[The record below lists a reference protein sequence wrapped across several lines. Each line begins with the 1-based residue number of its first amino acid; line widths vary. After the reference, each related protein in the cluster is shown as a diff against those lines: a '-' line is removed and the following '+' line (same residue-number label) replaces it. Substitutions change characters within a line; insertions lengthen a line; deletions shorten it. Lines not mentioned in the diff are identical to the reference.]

1 LDLYLLNNGLAGISN
16 PELGLYHLYL
26 MGHIIHFKL
35 ELDTDFDLSDHY
47 NNPELILEHNFIR
60 CIRVLLLE
68 LGLVMWFLG
77 HKLAL
82 KPTQEVL
89 MCFTRH
95 KLGLV
100 HYMQV
105 LNTAA
110 DLSPHRTFSLFIII
124 FKGFN

>member
-1 LDLYLLNNGLAGISN
+1 LDLYSLNYGLAGISN

-68 LGLVMWFLG
+68 LGLGMWFLG

-82 KPTQEVL
+82 KLTQEVRI
-89 MCFTRH
+89 CFTRH
-95 KLGLV
+95 KLELV

-105 LNTAA
+105 LNNAV
-110 DLSPHRTFSLFIII
+110 DLSPHRTFS
-124 FKGFN
+124 